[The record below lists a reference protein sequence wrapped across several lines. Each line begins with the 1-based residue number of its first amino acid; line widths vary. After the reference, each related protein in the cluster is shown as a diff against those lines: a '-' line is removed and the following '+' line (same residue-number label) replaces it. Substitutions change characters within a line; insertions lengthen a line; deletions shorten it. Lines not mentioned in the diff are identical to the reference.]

1 MKAFVISL
9 CVFTLVLGVT
19 VWNSVYIG
27 KVTSE
32 LEAISN
38 EISPSNKEALE
49 EAEDYWE
56 RNEHIICIFVSH
68 KDIDNVNIAFGVL
81 EEKIKN
87 DDGGGFYEY
96 LALLKKYI
104 EEIGNKE
111 RFHIDNII

>member
-38 EISPSNKEALE
+38 ECPLLHFKELFILTKSPLQIGHLKYDSKFIFTSN
-49 EAEDYWE
+49 
-56 RNEHIICIFVSH
+56 
-68 KDIDNVNIAFGVL
+68 
-81 EEKIKN
+81 
-87 DDGGGFYEY
+87 
-96 LALLKKYI
+96 
-104 EEIGNKE
+104 
-111 RFHIDNII
+111 

>member
-49 EAEDYWE
+49 EAEDYWK

-68 KDIDNVNIAFGVL
+68 KDIDNVNIAFDVL
-81 EEKIKN
+81 NEKMN
-87 DDGGGFYEY
+87 NGDEVGFYEY
-96 LALLKKYI
+96 TALLKNYI
-104 EEIGNKE
+104 EEIGKKE
-111 RFHIDNII
+111 RIHIDNII

>member
-1 MKAFVISL
+1 MKSFVISL
-9 CVFTLVLGVT
+9 CALLVVIGAIVG
-19 VWNSVYIG
+19 NSIYIG
-27 KVTSE
+27 KVTGELGDMISE
-32 LEAISN
+32 ITPSDEEKLSEAQ
-38 EISPSNKEALE
+38 EH
-49 EAEDYWE
+49 WE
-56 RNEHIICIFVSH
+56 KNEHIICIFVSH